1 MPFQIRTRM
10 VGVATGALLAVAAT
24 AAPSQAQPTSP
35 NRFTGQAFDTCVSPS
50 DEVMD
55 AWNVASPFAVVG
67 IYTSGNSRYCD
78 DDKQPHLSPAWVKRQ
93 AAKGWRFL
101 PIHVGYQAPC
111 FASDSKKKM
120 SYDLPTARAQAR
132 ADATE
137 ATSRA
142 AWFGFAHGNAVY
154 LDIEYYDRSRIAC
167 NEAVLAFVSA
177 FTKRA
182 HDRGYRVGLYS
193 SASAAVQ
200 AVDIARLAGRDLNY
214 PDQMWFAWTNRVANL
229 DGRPYLSA
237 SGWTGNRIHQFHNNV
252 EMRFGGRTVLIDRNV
267 LQVGGGS
274 RATKARSLCRVA
286 LNQKSYRRVGPGSK
300 GDQVRL
306 LQCLLR
312 KAGIKNKP
320 NGRWNR
326 TTTRAV
332 RTLHVRLGRTAT
344 AKVTR
349 LTWMALLSRGA
360 TAPVLKQGH
369 TGERV
374 WRLQRS
380 LRAAGQPVD
389 LTGVFDQRTTKAV
402 KAYRKRI
409 GLPAHPTADATVWSA
424 LQRGRR

>member
-1 MPFQIRTRM
+1 MQRILRALI
-10 VGVATGALLAVAAT
+10 VATGAAAMIVASGS
-24 AAPSQAQPTSP
+24 AAGAEPRSP
-35 NRFTGQAFDTCVSPS
+35 GRFTGQAFDTCVSPS

-120 SYDLPTARAQAR
+120 SYDLPTARVQAR

-142 AWFGFAHGNAVY
+142 AWFGFARGNAVY
-154 LDIEYYDRSRIAC
+154 LDIEYYDRSRTAC

-237 SGWTGNRIHQFHNNV
+237 SGWAGNRIHQFHNNV

-274 RATKARSLCRVA
+274 RATKPRSLCRVA
-286 LNQKSYRRVGPGSK
+286 LNQTSYRRVGPGSK
-300 GDQVRL
+300 GDQTRL

-312 KAGIKNKP
+312 KAGLNAKAT
-320 NGRWNR
+320 GRWNR
-326 TTTRAV
+326 STARSVRA
-332 RTLHVRLGRTAT
+332 LHVRLGRAAT
-344 AKVTR
+344 TKVSR
-349 LTWMALLSRGA
+349 VTWTALLSRGA

-380 LRAAGQPVD
+380 LRAAGQQVVVN
-389 LTGVFDQRTTKAV
+389 GVFDQRTTKAV
-402 KAYRKRI
+402 KAYLARV
-409 GLPAHPTADATVWSA
+409 GLPAYPTADTAVWVS